1 MYKSAIRKMRASR
14 RKVIYPVTTSPL
26 PAGVQVGDKVKFVL
40 GVDLV
45 ELTPCSKYYTKVLR
59 ANDWFYVNKMSY
71 QYSTGN
77 SLVLNLELSKFLSV
91 DREVT

>member
-1 MYKSAIRKMRASR
+1 M
-14 RKVIYPVTTSPL
+14 
-26 PAGVQVGDKVKFVL
+26 
-40 GVDLV
+40 

-59 ANDWFYVNKMSY
+59 TNDWFYVNKMSY